1 MESWAS
7 VASVHGRWNMS
18 QAAAA
23 RTDWIRDIWLAGST
37 IKTTLHLLVSEVPV
51 ALFEVQSF
59 ELVNSFV

>member
-1 MESWAS
+1 
-7 VASVHGRWNMS
+7 VHGRWNMS